1 MICGAQLPPP
11 APPARVTDEI
21 KAGLWARKL
30 ELHRETPS
38 GLRLFPTKKHKSR
51 KLPMQLKT
59 LLEPSAIL
67 SSDLF
72 TDRSESRD
80 GRRRPFLVRDIEPR
94 ANGASGLFGC
104 GARAPLRPGEG
115 PGCSSS
121 SDPRLAGPIPLPDA
135 PGAVP
140 RCGEV
145 RIAVPWA
152 EGKIR
157 RPQGLPS
164 CPGPVGAA
172 AELERRPPEA
182 FRTSG
187 LRLHG
192 RAGVVRL
199 RPAPPQPGR
208 RRSDRVDE
216 IQWRKGH
223 DYVTLVYQ
231 IDAGSRRLLHVAR
244 HRTTESLSGFF
255 DMLGREASSSIRYVC
270 SDMWKPYL
278 QVIAEKAPQALHVL
292 DRFHIVANLQKAVNE
307 IRAAEARKMKAE
319 GYEDVLKHT
328 KYCFLKNPENLTDNQ
343 RLKLKDV
350 LQYDLKSVRAYLL
363 KEAFQQF
370 WSYRSP
376 RWAEWYLKK
385 WCARA
390 ARSRLPPI
398 TKFVATIRKHQPLIM
413 NYFKAKK
420 QLSSGVVEGLNRK
433 VNLATRKAYG
443 YRTFDALHTALFQ
456 TMGDLPEP
464 ESTHE
469 FF

>member
-1 MICGAQLPPP
+1 
-11 APPARVTDEI
+11 
-21 KAGLWARKL
+21 
-30 ELHRETPS
+30 
-38 GLRLFPTKKHKSR
+38 
-51 KLPMQLKT
+51 
-59 LLEPSAIL
+59 
-67 SSDLF
+67 
-72 TDRSESRD
+72 
-80 GRRRPFLVRDIEPR
+80 
-94 ANGASGLFGC
+94 
-104 GARAPLRPGEG
+104 
-115 PGCSSS
+115 
-121 SDPRLAGPIPLPDA
+121 
-135 PGAVP
+135 
-140 RCGEV
+140 
-145 RIAVPWA
+145 VPWA
-152 EGKIR
+152 EGKSPQTKAYQLFLARWAR
-157 RPQGLPS
+157 RLS
-164 CPGPVGAA
+164 WKETA
-172 AELERRPPEA
+172 EA
-182 FRTSG
+182 FRTSWDSVFTAVRAVVDYG
-187 LRLHG
+187 LRNRSLG
-192 RAGVVRL
+192 GVE
-199 RPAPPQPGR
+199 AIG
-208 RRSDRVDE
+208 VDE